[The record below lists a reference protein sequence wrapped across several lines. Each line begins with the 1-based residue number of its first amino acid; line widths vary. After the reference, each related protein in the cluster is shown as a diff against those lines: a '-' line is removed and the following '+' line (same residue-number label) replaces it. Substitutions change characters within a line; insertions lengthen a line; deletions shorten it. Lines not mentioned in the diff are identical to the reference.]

1 MWNIFISLVIFFR
14 THCEMEQT
22 LNSYMKNCGCKPYYL
37 PGNLPWCNATGM
49 ECVKDPIGK
58 QTANPKCKHLKIL
71 SNSTI
76 FNENI

>member
-49 ECVKDPIGK
+49 ECVNDPIGK
-58 QTANPKCKHLKIL
+58 QTANQ
-71 SNSTI
+71 NV
-76 FNENI
+76 NI